1 MEPLRSFL
9 LLTWYKMGKK
19 SSRFLL
25 LDGQTTCNHFGN
37 MTAPPPQT
45 ETQKDHRFSVYDPI
59 SILWWFCLLGS
70 GPGAPLM
77 NRSKN

>member
-37 MTAPPPQT
+37 MTAPPPKQ
-45 ETQKDHRFSVYDPI
+45 RPRRIIVSVYMTRSP
-59 SILWWFCLLGS
+59 FCGGS
-70 GPGAPLM
+70 ACLDLDLVLP
-77 NRSKN
+77 

>member
-1 MEPLRSFL
+1 
-9 LLTWYKMGKK
+9 MGKK
-19 SSRFLL
+19 SYRFLL

-37 MTAPPPQT
+37 MTVPPPALPQT
-45 ETQKDHRFSVYDPI
+45 ETQKDHRSTVDGQLLLFVHDPLSV
-59 SILWWFCLLGS
+59 LWWFCLLGS